1 MHGRNGQAM
10 VEFALCVF
18 ALALVLSALLAFGA
32 IIPRT
37 ARLQGEVRRAAGL
50 AAASGSGSGSAAG
63 VLPAPLSDGLPA
75 ALRPLPA
82 LELVTEERHE
92 TVDLDALA
100 AEYLFET
107 NEGREYRLH
116 EQASLPVLGVPS
128 CDVPALTAEGGL
140 L

>member
-1 MHGRNGQAM
+1 M

-50 AAASGSGSGSAAG
+50 AAASGSAAAAG

-116 EQASLPVLGVPS
+116 EQASLPVLGVPF
-128 CDVPALTAEGGL
+128 CDVSTLTAEGSL

>member
-1 MHGRNGQAM
+1 MHGRDGQAM
-10 VEFALCVF
+10 IECALCLF
-18 ALALVLSALLAFGA
+18 AFALVLSALLAFGA

-37 ARLQGEVRRAAGL
+37 TQLQSEVRRAAGL
-50 AAASGSGSGSAAG
+50 AAASGSAAAVGS
-63 VLPAPLSDGLPA
+63 LPAPLSDNLPA

-116 EQASLPVLGVPS
+116 EQASLPVLGVPP
-128 CDVPALTAEGGL
+128 CDVPTLTAEGGL

>member
-50 AAASGSGSGSAAG
+50 AAASGSGAAAG
-63 VLPAPLSDGLPA
+63 VLPAPPSDGLPA

-116 EQASLPVLGVPS
+116 EQASLPVLGVPF

>member
-18 ALALVLSALLAFGA
+18 ALALALSALLAFGA

-50 AAASGSGSGSAAG
+50 AAASGSGAPAG

-100 AEYLFET
+100 AEFLFET

-128 CDVPALTAEGGL
+128 CDVSTLTAEGGL

>member
-50 AAASGSGSGSAAG
+50 AAASGSAAAAG

-116 EQASLPVLGVPS
+116 EQASLPVLGVPF
-128 CDVPALTAEGGL
+128 CDVSTLTAEGSL

>member
-50 AAASGSGSGSAAG
+50 AAASGSGAAAS
-63 VLPAPLSDGLPA
+63 VLPAPLSDNLPA

-82 LELVTEERHE
+82 LEFVTEERHE

-128 CDVPALTAEGGL
+128 CDVPTLTAEGGL

>member
-1 MHGRNGQAM
+1 MSR
-10 VEFALCVF
+10 
-18 ALALVLSALLAFGA
+18 
-32 IIPRT
+32 PW
-37 ARLQGEVRRAAGL
+37 RRGGGGGGPPGPP
-50 AAASGSGSGSAAG
+50 AASGSGAAAG
-63 VLPAPLSDGLPA
+63 VLPAPLSDNLPA

>member
-37 ARLQGEVRRAAGL
+37 ARLQGEVRRAAGP
-50 AAASGSGSGSAAG
+50 AAASGSGAAAG
-63 VLPAPLSDGLPA
+63 VLPVPLSDNLPA

-116 EQASLPVLGVPS
+116 EQASLPVLGVPF

>member
-50 AAASGSGSGSAAG
+50 AAASDSGAAAG

>member
-50 AAASGSGSGSAAG
+50 AAASGSGAAAS
-63 VLPAPLSDGLPA
+63 VLPAPLSDNLPA

>member
-50 AAASGSGSGSAAG
+50 AAASGSGAPAG

-100 AEYLFET
+100 AEFLFET

>member
-32 IIPRT
+32 ILPRT
-37 ARLQGEVRRAAGL
+37 ARLQGVGRRAAAL
-50 AAASGSGSGSAAG
+50 AAASGSGAAAG

-116 EQASLPVLGVPS
+116 EQASLPVLGVPF

>member
-50 AAASGSGSGSAAG
+50 AAASGSGAAAD

>member
-50 AAASGSGSGSAAG
+50 AAASGSAAAAG

-116 EQASLPVLGVPS
+116 EQASLPVLGVPF
-128 CDVPALTAEGGL
+128 CDVSTLTAEGGL

>member
-50 AAASGSGSGSAAG
+50 AAASGSAAAAG
-63 VLPAPLSDGLPA
+63 VLPAPLSDNLPA

-128 CDVPALTAEGGL
+128 CDVSTLTAEGGL

>member
-50 AAASGSGSGSAAG
+50 ATASGSGAAAG
-63 VLPAPLSDGLPA
+63 VLPAPLSDNLPA

>member
-50 AAASGSGSGSAAG
+50 AAASGSGAPAG
-63 VLPAPLSDGLPA
+63 VLPAPLSDNLPA

-128 CDVPALTAEGGL
+128 CDVSTLTAEGGL

>member
-18 ALALVLSALLAFGA
+18 ALALVLSALFAFGA

-37 ARLQGEVRRAAGL
+37 TRLQSEVRRAAGL
-50 AAASGSGSGSAAG
+50 AAASGSAAAAG
-63 VLPAPLSDGLPA
+63 SLPAPLSDNLPA

-116 EQASLPVLGVPS
+116 EQASLPVLGVPP

>member
-50 AAASGSGSGSAAG
+50 AAASGSGAAAG
-63 VLPAPLSDGLPA
+63 ALPAPLSDNLPA

>member
-1 MHGRNGQAM
+1 MLFR
-10 VEFALCVF
+10 
-18 ALALVLSALLAFGA
+18 S
-32 IIPRT
+32 
-37 ARLQGEVRRAAGL
+37 
-50 AAASGSGSGSAAG
+50 
-63 VLPAPLSDGLPA
+63 LSDNLPA
-75 ALRPLPA
+75 ALRPLPV

-116 EQASLPVLGVPS
+116 EQASLPVLGVPF

>member
-50 AAASGSGSGSAAG
+50 AAASGSGAPAG

-100 AEYLFET
+100 AEFLFET

-128 CDVPALTAEGGL
+128 CDVSTLTAEGGL

>member
-50 AAASGSGSGSAAG
+50 AAASGSGAAAG
-63 VLPAPLSDGLPA
+63 VLPALLSDNLPA

>member
-50 AAASGSGSGSAAG
+50 AAASGSGAAAG
-63 VLPAPLSDGLPA
+63 VLPAPLSAPPPA

-116 EQASLPVLGVPS
+116 EPASLPVLGVPFG
-128 CDVPALTAEGGL
+128 DGPALAAEGGL

>member
-50 AAASGSGSGSAAG
+50 AAASGSGTAAG
-63 VLPAPLSDGLPA
+63 VLPASLSENLPA

-128 CDVPALTAEGGL
+128 CDVSTLAAEGGL

>member
-50 AAASGSGSGSAAG
+50 AAASGSGAAAG

-116 EQASLPVLGVPS
+116 EQASLPVSGVPF

>member
-50 AAASGSGSGSAAG
+50 AAASGSAAAAG
-63 VLPAPLSDGLPA
+63 VLPAPLSDNLPA

-116 EQASLPVLGVPS
+116 EQASLPVLGVPF
-128 CDVPALTAEGGL
+128 CDVSTLTAEGGL

>member
-1 MHGRNGQAM
+1 MAYNLIFYFSDQQRWDTCGCYGQP
-10 VEFALCVF
+10 
-18 ALALVLSALLAFGA
+18 LV
-32 IIPRT
+32 ITPN
-37 ARLQGEVRRAAGL
+37 
-50 AAASGSGSGSAAG
+50 
-63 VLPAPLSDGLPA
+63 
-75 ALRPLPA
+75 
-82 LELVTEERHE
+82 
-92 TVDLDALA
+92 LDALA

>member
-50 AAASGSGSGSAAG
+50 TAASGSGAAAG
-63 VLPAPLSDGLPA
+63 VLPTPLSDGLPA

>member
-50 AAASGSGSGSAAG
+50 AAASGSGAAAD
-63 VLPAPLSDGLPA
+63 VLPAPLSDNLPA

>member
-50 AAASGSGSGSAAG
+50 AAASGSGAAAG
-63 VLPAPLSDGLPA
+63 VLPIPLSDGLPA

-128 CDVPALTAEGGL
+128 CDVSTLTAEGGL

>member
-50 AAASGSGSGSAAG
+50 AAASGPGAAAG